1 MRYAVERTA
10 ATLLLDL
17 RRQAVGGYWLVA
29 VLVGAV
35 VAGMVRGSGIE
46 PTRWWPILLL
56 GELTVTCFYFA
67 AVQVLAERGEGV
79 LTARALT
86 PAREEEYLTALIVSL
101 GALAVVESAVLVAV
115 AGDLPRHW
123 PALIAG
129 VLVLAACEVL
139 YGVIAVSGYDTVA
152 AFLLPSG
159 LWTVV
164 FIVPVLPLVGL
175 GGGWWL
181 WLHPLQPAVVLV
193 QVAFDRAPAVL
204 AAPAVVVGALWAAV
218 GMAVARRLLHAMSIE
233 AGEES

>member
-1 MRYAVERTA
+1 MRHSVRRTA

-17 RRQAVGGYWLVA
+17 RRQAVGGYWSVA

-35 VAGMVRGSGIE
+35 VAGMVRGLGVE

-67 AVQVLAERGEGV
+67 AVQVLAERGEGM

-86 PAREEEYLTALIVSL
+86 PAREEEYLAALMLSL
-101 GALAVVESAVLVAV
+101 GALAVLESAVLVLV

-129 VLVLAACEVL
+129 VLVLAALEVL
-139 YGVIAVSGYDTVA
+139 YGVSVVAGYDTAA

-159 LWTVV
+159 LWTAV
-164 FIVPVLPLVGL
+164 FIVPVLPLMGL

-181 WLHPLQPAVVLV
+181 WLHPLQPAVILV
-193 QVAFDRAPAVL
+193 EVAFDRATTALSV
-204 AAPAVVVGALWAAV
+204 PAVVVGALWAAV
-218 GMAVARRLLHAMSIE
+218 GMAVARRRLHAMSIE
-233 AGEES
+233 AGEKP